1 MGNENQIIR
10 VVSHE
15 GKPIYAISIY
25 TKSGQLQLVE
35 YMWQLT
41 TRINELK
48 GEEILLHEWARQF
61 QKDLN
66 FRLNIQIE
74 VLITRMTKSTKGFH
88 KLFEDC
94 KTMFGENYSDNT
106 NNL

>member
-10 VVSHE
+10 VVSHDD
-15 GKPIYAISIY
+15 KPIYAISIY

-48 GEEILLHEWARQF
+48 GEEILLHEWVRQF

-74 VLITRMTKSTKGFH
+74 VCITRMTKATKGFH
-88 KLFEDC
+88 KIFEDC
-94 KTMFGENYSDNT
+94 KTMFGENYSDDTT
-106 NNL
+106 NS